1 MVGYH
6 WCDGG
11 AGGEASAPGKRRVR
25 LRQERKER
33 KERTRVPWWL
43 ATILVIWVIL
53 MEGGLP

>member
-25 LRQERKER
+25 YRQDRKES
-33 KERTRVPWWL
+33 TTWWV
-43 ATILVIWVIL
+43 ATILVIRVIL

>member
-33 KERTRVPWWL
+33 KESATWWV

>member
-25 LRQERKER
+25 YRQERKDR
-33 KERTRVPWWL
+33 KERTTRWE
-43 ATILVIWVIL
+43 ATILVIRVIL

>member
-6 WCDGG
+6 CFDGG

-33 KERTRVPWWL
+33 KESATWWV
-43 ATILVIWVIL
+43 ATILVIW
-53 MEGGLP
+53 

>member
-25 LRQERKER
+25 LQERKER
-33 KERTRVPWWL
+33 KESATWWV
-43 ATILVIWVIL
+43 ATILVIW
-53 MEGGLP
+53 

>member
-1 MVGYH
+1 MAGYH

-33 KERTRVPWWL
+33 KESTWV

>member
-33 KERTRVPWWL
+33 KESTWV
-43 ATILVIWVIL
+43 ATILVIR
-53 MEGGLP
+53 